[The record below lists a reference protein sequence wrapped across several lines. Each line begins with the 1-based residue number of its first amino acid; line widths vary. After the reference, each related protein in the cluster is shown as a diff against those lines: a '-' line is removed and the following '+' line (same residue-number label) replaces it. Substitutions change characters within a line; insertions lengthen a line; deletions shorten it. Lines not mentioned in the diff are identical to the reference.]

1 MQTTL
6 YYLRAVL
13 NAAVG
18 YQGMHLPYWREQL
31 EEVEGEVRRLIRGYE
46 GIPTEVSWCVLRL
59 PTAYYGEG
67 MPTVGEAYRAH
78 TARMLSRMCH
88 NQEEVVRRVS
98 YHAVAEVQKEEN
110 MCLRYVWHR
119 RRRLAAGK
127 KERMWRALQAVLPG
141 EEHMLATNRT
151 CGRRGPILVLDTD
164 FGGAA
169 HGTVRWIRKEGVSM
183 EVLHVRRKD
192 MKEYKMAG
200 LHHAEFCWDTRVVEW
215 GVYRWMMRRARRQE
229 DRTRWS
235 RRMRKMWN
243 EWVALWGIQKRKPRC
258 GRGEGAQQERVVL
271 DRGER
276 DKARPG
282 ILLSAPLGLKGPRG
296 KVQSATGQ
304 WYDVHADMFRK
315 DNIPEG
321 AGQGDQCWRCTKEA
335 GQILWPVPR
344 MTACAFPNA
353 TMRTTDTRGQWWGP
367 VLLLKEMQEDEEAQ
381 GDAEVWWGEEK
392 EGKRTGVQ
400 LGWDTVRGLQ
410 EEDDG
415 VAVSF
420 RMTDTGGP
428 AEEAPI
434 VPVGHKCGES
444 ARRIRLT
451 VHGLPADRV
460 WYLVLVQAYL
470 EQGRAERD
478 RAWCHG
484 VVVTNGWRAS
494 TDNKW
499 AVYRGVRELSVE
511 DGVREYGIGRHRVYC
526 HYPRDVVR
534 IPAPT
539 EERVVLFLD
548 GSGVE
553 GQPPMAGAAAVRVK
567 GVGQVTESVVEKMVY
582 GAVSHGEVQAVAD
595 VVGEIGEDVRK
606 VWMVV
611 DVEAD
616 MASLRRLASRPLHEA
631 LNTGLASQVYAI
643 WHGLEMKKVP
653 LVIHLVKQE
662 SHRAGVGN
670 HEADGAA
677 QPVDKEQEPEWRV
690 PER

>member
-1 MQTTL
+1 MDDAVPMARNEKAQQVVQDLMQRYGRDNHLVWSAEKSAVLRRGGEEGMALGVGDGVAWLERAEEAVVPGHVQAMEARGVRLPDKLLRGFRAMLVVLRHHPPSVQTTL

-46 GIPTEVSWCVLRL
+46 GIPTEVPWCVLRS

-67 MPTVGEAYRAH
+67 KPTAGEAYRAN
-78 TARMLSRMCH
+78 TARTLSRMCH
-88 NQEEVVRRVS
+88 NQEEVVRRVC

-110 MCLRYVWHR
+110 MCPRYVWHR

-151 CGRRGPILVLDTD
+151 CGRRGPILVLDID

-169 HGTVRWIRKEGVSM
+169 HGTVRSIRKEGVSM

-192 MKEYKMAG
+192 MKEYKKAG
-200 LHHAEFCWDTRVVEW
+200 LHHAEFYRDTRVVEW
-215 GVYRWMMRRARRQE
+215 GVYRWMMRRARGQE

-243 EWVALWGIQKRKPRC
+243 EWVALWGIQQRKPRC

-271 DRGER
+271 DRGKR

-282 ILLSAPLGLKGPRG
+282 ILLCAPLGLKGPRG

-335 GQILWPVPR
+335 GQIPWPVLG
-344 MTACAFPNA
+344 MTAWAFPNA

-367 VLLLKEMQEDEEAQ
+367 VLRLPKEVRGDEEAQ
-381 GDAEVWWGEEK
+381 GDVEVWWGEEK
-392 EGKRTGVQ
+392 EGKQTGVQ

-420 RMTDTGGP
+420 RMTDTGRP
-428 AEEAPI
+428 DEEAPI
-434 VPVGHKCGES
+434 VPVGHRCGES

-460 WYLVLVQAYL
+460 W
-470 EQGRAERD
+470 
-478 RAWCHG
+478 
-484 VVVTNGWRAS
+484 
-494 TDNKW
+494 
-499 AVYRGVRELSVE
+499 
-511 DGVREYGIGRHRVYC
+511 
-526 HYPRDVVR
+526 
-534 IPAPT
+534 
-539 EERVVLFLD
+539 
-548 GSGVE
+548 
-553 GQPPMAGAAAVRVK
+553 
-567 GVGQVTESVVEKMVY
+567 
-582 GAVSHGEVQAVAD
+582 
-595 VVGEIGEDVRK
+595 
-606 VWMVV
+606 
-611 DVEAD
+611 
-616 MASLRRLASRPLHEA
+616 
-631 LNTGLASQVYAI
+631 
-643 WHGLEMKKVP
+643 
-653 LVIHLVKQE
+653 
-662 SHRAGVGN
+662 
-670 HEADGAA
+670 
-677 QPVDKEQEPEWRV
+677 
-690 PER
+690 